1 MTGPALREH
10 MHRAHRHDSAA
21 RHVTGLAAYADDMVE
36 PAGMLHAC
44 LGLSTAAHAGI
55 SELDLSEV
63 LSAPG
68 VAGVLTAADIP
79 GENDISPVG
88 AGDDPVFADGV
99 VSFYGQPVFAV
110 VAATRAEARRAA
122 RRARVVYE
130 PRPAVFEAED
140 ALETVSEPLTLA
152 RGDVEAALDA
162 APRRLQ
168 GAFRVGGQDHFY
180 LESHIAFVLPGED
193 DEVRVVSSTQH
204 PSEVQHVVAHVLAVP
219 SSAVTVNV
227 RRMGGAFG
235 GKESQSNL
243 FAAVA
248 ALAARKFGRA
258 VKLRP
263 DRDDDMTATGKRHDF
278 RVDYDVGFD
287 GEGRILAVDS
297 VLTARC
303 GFSVD
308 LSGAVSDRAL
318 FHADNAYFFP
328 AVRLRSRPMR
338 TNTVSNTAFRGFGSP
353 QGVMAAER
361 IVEEVAYATGRS
373 PLDVR
378 KANFYGGPGRDLT
391 PYHQPVEDNIL
402 PRLVAEIE
410 ERADYAPR
418 RQAVLDF
425 NARGGV
431 LRRGIALTPVKF
443 GVSFTATWMNQAGA
457 LVHVYRDGSIHLNHG
472 GTEMG
477 QGLFIKVASVV
488 ADCFQVDLDC
498 VRITAT
504 STGKVPNTS
513 ATAASTGSD
522 LNGMAAFE
530 AAETIRGRLVAF
542 AAEHW
547 NVEPGQVVFEAG
559 RVRIGNQD
567 IAFADLVEA
576 AYMARVQLSATGFY
590 RTPEIHWD
598 RAAGRGQPFYYFAY
612 SAGVTEVEVD
622 TLTGEYRVLRVDI
635 LHDAGRSLNPAI
647 DLGQVEGGFIQ
658 GMGWVTTEELWW
670 DGEGRLRTH
679 APSTYK
685 IPLASDCPP
694 VFNVHL
700 ADWSQNTKPTIGR
713 SKAIGEP
720 PLLLCASV
728 VEALSMAVAS
738 TAGYRR
744 CPRLDTPATPERL
757 LLAIERLKR
766 EGGE

>member
-1 MTGPALREH
+1 MTGPALRGH
-10 MHRAHRHDSAA
+10 MHHSYRHDSAA
-21 RHVTGLAAYADDMVE
+21 KHVTGRAAYADDIVE
-36 PAGMLHAC
+36 PAGMLHAY
-44 LGLSTAAHAGI
+44 LGLSTVAHADI
-55 SELDLSEV
+55 LELDLTEV
-63 LSAPG
+63 RNAPG
-68 VAGVLTAADIP
+68 VVGVLTAADIP
-79 GENDISPVG
+79 GENDISPTG
-88 AGDDPVFADGV
+88 AGDDPVFADRT
-99 VSFYGQPVFAV
+99 VSFHGQPIFAV
-110 VAATRAEARRAA
+110 IAGTRAEARHAA
-122 RRARVVYE
+122 RLARVAYE
-130 PRPAVFEAED
+130 PRQAVIGTED
-140 ALETVSEPLTLA
+140 AVETVSEPLTLA
-152 RGDVEAALDA
+152 RGNVEAALAA

-168 GAFRVGGQDHFY
+168 GTLRVGGQDHFY
-180 LESHIAFVLPGED
+180 LEGHIAFALPGED

-204 PSEVQHVVAHVLAVP
+204 PSEVQHIVAHVLEIP

-248 ALAARKFGRA
+248 ALAARKFGQA

-287 GEGRILAVDS
+287 DKGHILAVDS

-308 LSGAVSDRAL
+308 LSSAVSDRAL

-338 TNTVSNTAFRGFGSP
+338 TNTVSNTAFRGFGAP

-361 IVEEVAYATGRS
+361 IIEEVAYCTGMS

-378 KANFYGGPGRDLT
+378 KANFYGGPGRDMT

-402 PRLVAEIE
+402 VRLVAEIE
-410 ERADYAPR
+410 ERADYESR
-418 RQAVLDF
+418 CRAVLDF

-431 LRRGIALTPVKF
+431 LRRGLALTPVKF

-530 AAETIRGRLVAF
+530 ASEEIKRRLVAF

-547 NVEPGQVVFEAG
+547 RVEPDRVTFEAG
-559 RVRIGNQD
+559 RVRIGHRD
-567 IAFADLVEA
+567 IAFAE
-576 AYMARVQLSATGFY
+576 
-590 RTPEIHWD
+590 
-598 RAAGRGQPFYYFAY
+598 
-612 SAGVTEVEVD
+612 
-622 TLTGEYRVLRVDI
+622 
-635 LHDAGRSLNPAI
+635 
-647 DLGQVEGGFIQ
+647 
-658 GMGWVTTEELWW
+658 
-670 DGEGRLRTH
+670 
-679 APSTYK
+679 
-685 IPLASDCPP
+685 
-694 VFNVHL
+694 
-700 ADWSQNTKPTIGR
+700 
-713 SKAIGEP
+713 
-720 PLLLCASV
+720 
-728 VEALSMAVAS
+728 
-738 TAGYRR
+738 
-744 CPRLDTPATPERL
+744 
-757 LLAIERLKR
+757 LLAAAS
-766 EGGE
+766 

>member
-1 MTGPALREH
+1 MTGPATREH
-10 MHRAHRHDSAA
+10 MHRAWRHDSAA
-21 RHVTGLAAYADDMVE
+21 KHVTGLAAYADDIVE
-36 PAGMLHAC
+36 PAGMLHAY
-44 LGLSTAAHAGI
+44 LGLSTAAHADI
-55 SELDLSEV
+55 AEIDLSAV
-63 LSAPG
+63 CAAPG
-68 VAGVLTAADIP
+68 VVGVLTAADIP
-79 GENDISPVG
+79 GENDISPTG
-88 AGDDPVFADGV
+88 AGDDPVFADKV
-99 VSFYGQPVFAV
+99 VSFFGQPIFAV
-110 VAATRAEARRAA
+110 VARTRAEARKAA
-122 RRARVVYE
+122 RFARVVHE
-130 PRPAVFEAED
+130 KRPAVIDADEALD
-140 ALETVSEPLTLA
+140 AVSEPLTLA
-152 RGDVEAALDA
+152 RGDVEPALRA
-162 APRRLQ
+162 APRRLR
-168 GAFRVGGQDHFY
+168 GTMRTGGQDHFY
-180 LESHIAFVLPGED
+180 LEGHIALALPGED
-193 DEVRVVSSTQH
+193 SEVRVVSSTQH
-204 PSEVQHVVAHVLAVP
+204 PSEVQHMVAHVLGVP
-219 SSAVTVNV
+219 SSAVTVTV
-227 RRMGGAFG
+227 RRMGGGFG
-235 GKESQSNL
+235 GKETQSNL

-248 ALAARKFGRA
+248 ALAARKFGQA

-263 DRDDDMTATGKRHDF
+263 DRDDDMTATGKRHEF

-287 GEGRILAVDS
+287 EDGRILAVDA

-303 GFSVD
+303 GFSAD
-308 LSGAVSDRAL
+308 LSGAVADRAL

-338 TNTVSNTAFRGFGSP
+338 TNTVSNTAFRGFGAP
-353 QGVMAAER
+353 QGVITAER
-361 IVEEVAYATGRS
+361 IIEEVAYSTGRPS
-373 PLDVR
+373 LDVR
-378 KANFYGGPGRDLT
+378 KANLYGGPGRNLT
-391 PYHQPVEDNIL
+391 PYHQPVEDNIV
-402 PRLVAEIE
+402 PRLVSEIE
-410 ERADYAPR
+410 ERADYASR

-425 NARGGV
+425 NARGGI

-488 ADCFQVDLDC
+488 ADCFQVGLDR
-498 VRITAT
+498 VQITAT

-513 ATAASTGSD
+513 PTAASTGSD

-530 AAETIRGRLVAF
+530 GAETIRRRLVAF

-547 NVEPGQVVFEAG
+547 NVEPGQVAFEAG

-567 IAFADLVEA
+567 IAFAELVEA

-700 ADWSQNTKPTIGR
+700 ADWSENAKPTIGR

-738 TAGYRR
+738 TTGYRR
-744 CPRLDTPATPERL
+744 CPKLDTPATPERL

-766 EGGE
+766 EGTG

>member
-1 MTGPALREH
+1 M
-10 MHRAHRHDSAA
+10 
-21 RHVTGLAAYADDMVE
+21 
-36 PAGMLHAC
+36 
-44 LGLSTAAHAGI
+44 
-55 SELDLSEV
+55 DLSAV
-63 LSAPG
+63 GNAPG
-68 VAGVLTAADIP
+68 VVGVLTAADIP
-79 GENDISPVG
+79 GDNDISPVG
-88 AGDDPVFADGV
+88 AGDDPVFANGE
-99 VSFYGQPVFAV
+99 VSFYGQPLFAV
-110 VAATRAEARRAA
+110 VAGTRAEARKAA
-122 RRARVVYE
+122 RLAGISYE
-130 PRPAVFEAED
+130 ERSAVID
-140 ALETVSEPLTLA
+140 ADDAVDLVSEPLTLG
-152 RGDVEAALDA
+152 RGDVEAALRT

-168 GAFRVGGQDHFY
+168 GTLKVGGQDHFY
-180 LESHIAFVLPGED
+180 LESHIALALPGED
-193 DEVRVVSSTQH
+193 DEIRVVSSTQH
-204 PSEVQHVVAHVLAVP
+204 PSEVQHVVAHVLGVP
-219 SSAVTVNV
+219 SNAVTVTV

-297 VLTARC
+297 VLRARC

-361 IVEEVAYATGRS
+361 IVEEVAYGTGRS
-373 PLDVR
+373 PLDIR

-402 PRLVAEIE
+402 PRLVGELE
-410 ERADYAPR
+410 ERADYASR

-547 NVEPGQVVFEAG
+547 NVEPDRIAFEAG
-559 RVRIGNQD
+559 RVRIGNRD
-567 IAFADLVEA
+567 IAFAHLLEA
-576 AYMARVQLSATGFY
+576 AYMARVQLSATGFS

-612 SAGVTEVEVD
+612 SAGATEVEVD

-694 VFNVHL
+694 VFKVHL

-738 TAGYRR
+738 TADYRR
-744 CPRLDTPATPERL
+744 CPKLDTPATPERL
-757 LLAIERLKR
+757 LLAIEQLKR

>member
-1 MTGPALREH
+1 MTGPAIREH
-10 MHRAHRHDSAA
+10 MHRARRHDSAA
-21 RHVTGLAAYADDMVE
+21 RHVTGRATYADDIVE
-36 PAGMLHAC
+36 PAGALHAYF
-44 LGLSTAAHAGI
+44 GLSTAAHAGI
-55 SELDLSEV
+55 REMDLSAV
-63 LSAPG
+63 RSAPG
-68 VAGVLTAADIP
+68 VVGVLTADDVP
-79 GENDISPVG
+79 GDNDISPVG
-88 AGDDPVFADGV
+88 AGDDPIFADGV
-99 VSFYGQPVFAV
+99 VSFHGQPMFAV
-110 VAATRAEARRAA
+110 VAETRAEARKAA
-122 RRARVVYE
+122 HLARITYEKRRAVIDVDE
-130 PRPAVFEAED
+130 AVD
-140 ALETVSEPLTLA
+140 MVSEPLKLE
-152 RGDVEAALDA
+152 RGDVEAALRD

-168 GAFRVGGQDHFY
+168 GTLRVGGQDHFY
-180 LESHIAFVLPGED
+180 LESHIALAFPGED
-193 DEVRVVSSTQH
+193 DEIRVVSSTQH
-204 PSEVQHVVAHVLAVP
+204 PSEVQHVVAHVLGVP
-219 SSAVTVNV
+219 SSAVTVTV
-227 RRMGGAFG
+227 RRMGGGFG

-243 FAAVA
+243 FASVA
-248 ALAARKFGRA
+248 AIAARKYGSA
-258 VKLRP
+258 VKMRP
-263 DRDDDMTATGKRHDF
+263 DRDDDMIATGKRHDF

-287 GEGRILAVDS
+287 DEGRILAVDG

-303 GFSVD
+303 GFSTD

-353 QGVMAAER
+353 QGVMTAER
-361 IVEEVAYATGRS
+361 IVEEVAYSVGR
-373 PLDVR
+373 PVLDVR
-378 KANFYGGPGRDLT
+378 KVNFYGGPGRNMT

-402 PRLVAEIE
+402 PRLVGEIE
-410 ERADYAPR
+410 ERADYAAR
-418 RQAVLDF
+418 HQAVLDF

-431 LRRGIALTPVKF
+431 MRRGIAVTPVKF

-477 QGLFIKVASVV
+477 QGLFIKVTSVV
-488 ADCFQVDLDC
+488 ADCFQVDLDR

-522 LNGMAAFE
+522 LNGMAAYE
-530 AAETIRGRLVAF
+530 AAETIRLRLVAF
-542 AAEHW
+542 AADNW
-547 NVEPGQVVFEAG
+547 NVEPGQVAFEAG

-567 IAFADLVEA
+567 IAFAELVEA

-598 RAAGRGQPFYYFAY
+598 RAAGRGQPFYYYAY
-612 SAGVTEVEVD
+612 SAGATEVEVD

-670 DGEGRLRTH
+670 DDEGRLRTH

-700 ADWSQNTKPTIGR
+700 AEWSQNAKPTIGR

-738 TAGYRR
+738 TAGYER

-766 EGGE
+766 EEAG

>member
-1 MTGPALREH
+1 
-10 MHRAHRHDSAA
+10 
-21 RHVTGLAAYADDMVE
+21 
-36 PAGMLHAC
+36 
-44 LGLSTAAHAGI
+44 
-55 SELDLSEV
+55 
-63 LSAPG
+63 
-68 VAGVLTAADIP
+68 
-79 GENDISPVG
+79 
-88 AGDDPVFADGV
+88 
-99 VSFYGQPVFAV
+99 
-110 VAATRAEARRAA
+110 
-122 RRARVVYE
+122 
-130 PRPAVFEAED
+130 
-140 ALETVSEPLTLA
+140 
-152 RGDVEAALDA
+152 
-162 APRRLQ
+162 
-168 GAFRVGGQDHFY
+168 
-180 LESHIAFVLPGED
+180 
-193 DEVRVVSSTQH
+193 
-204 PSEVQHVVAHVLAVP
+204 
-219 SSAVTVNV
+219 
-227 RRMGGAFG
+227 
-235 GKESQSNL
+235 
-243 FAAVA
+243 
-248 ALAARKFGRA
+248 
-258 VKLRP
+258 
-263 DRDDDMTATGKRHDF
+263 
-278 RVDYDVGFD
+278 
-287 GEGRILAVDS
+287 
-297 VLTARC
+297 
-303 GFSVD
+303 
-308 LSGAVSDRAL
+308 
-318 FHADNAYFFP
+318 
-328 AVRLRSRPMR
+328 
-338 TNTVSNTAFRGFGSP
+338 
-353 QGVMAAER
+353 MAAER
-361 IVEEVAYATGRS
+361 VIEEVAYGTGRS

-378 KANFYGGPGRDLT
+378 KANLYGGPGRDVT

-410 ERADYAPR
+410 ERADYASR
-418 RQAVLDF
+418 RRAVLDF
-425 NARGGV
+425 NAKGGV

-477 QGLFIKVASVV
+477 QGLFVKVASVV

-530 AAETIRGRLVAF
+530 AADEIKRRLVAF

-547 NVEPGQVVFEAG
+547 SVEPGQVAFEAG

-567 IAFADLVEA
+567 IAFAELVEA

-598 RAAGRGQPFYYFAY
+598 RAAGRGKPFYYFAY
-612 SAGVTEVEVD
+612 SAGITEVEVD

-694 VFNVHL
+694 EFNVHL
-700 ADWSQNTKPTIGR
+700 ADWSQNAKPTIGR

-738 TAGYRR
+738 TAGYRH
-744 CPRLDTPATPERL
+744 CPKLDTPATPERL

-766 EGGE
+766 EEGE

>member
-1 MTGPALREH
+1 MSG
-10 MHRAHRHDSAA
+10 
-21 RHVTGLAAYADDMVE
+21 
-36 PAGMLHAC
+36 
-44 LGLSTAAHAGI
+44 ST
-55 SELDLSEV
+55 D
-63 LSAPG
+63 
-68 VAGVLTAADIP
+68 
-79 GENDISPVG
+79 
-88 AGDDPVFADGV
+88 
-99 VSFYGQPVFAV
+99 
-110 VAATRAEARRAA
+110 
-122 RRARVVYE
+122 
-130 PRPAVFEAED
+130 
-140 ALETVSEPLTLA
+140 
-152 RGDVEAALDA
+152 
-162 APRRLQ
+162 
-168 GAFRVGGQDHFY
+168 
-180 LESHIAFVLPGED
+180 
-193 DEVRVVSSTQH
+193 
-204 PSEVQHVVAHVLAVP
+204 
-219 SSAVTVNV
+219 
-227 RRMGGAFG
+227 
-235 GKESQSNL
+235 
-243 FAAVA
+243 
-248 ALAARKFGRA
+248 
-258 VKLRP
+258 
-263 DRDDDMTATGKRHDF
+263 
-278 RVDYDVGFD
+278 
-287 GEGRILAVDS
+287 EGRILAVDS
-297 VLTARC
+297 VLRARC

-361 IVEEVAYATGRS
+361 IVEEVAYGTGRS
-373 PLDVR
+373 PLDIR

-402 PRLVAEIE
+402 PRLVGELE
-410 ERADYAPR
+410 ERADYASR

-488 ADCFQVDLDC
+488 ADCFQVDLDR

-547 NVEPGQVVFEAG
+547 NVEPDRIAFEAG
-559 RVRIGNQD
+559 RVRIGNRD
-567 IAFADLVEA
+567 IAFAELVEA

-612 SAGVTEVEVD
+612 SAGATEVEVD

-694 VFNVHL
+694 VFKVHL